1 MSFLSYRQIKLS
13 TDFYHAPVD
22 DRPLF
27 HAFHFGKLPAFF
39 FMFYR
44 LGNDLNI

>member
-22 DRPLF
+22 DRPLK
-27 HAFHFGKLPAFF
+27 GKIHGI
-39 FMFYR
+39 R
-44 LGNDLNI
+44 K